1 MGRSVYSTGVGRL
14 CPTCGRAAPQCTC
27 KKHTAPPSG
36 DGIVRVRLEVKGRHG
51 KTVTTIAG
59 ITLAGEALRRLAG
72 ELKRKCG
79 AGGALKAG
87 VIEIQGDHRDR
98 LIAELQQ
105 AGFQVQRAG
114 GSKK

>member
-14 CPTCGRAAPQCTC
+14 CPACGQTALQCKC
-27 KKHTAPPSG
+27 RKHTPPPSG

-51 KTVTTIAG
+51 KSVTTISG
-59 ITLAGEALRRLAG
+59 VTLVGEALRRLAG

-98 LIAELQQ
+98 VIVELQQ
-105 AGFQVQRAG
+105 AGFQVKRAG
-114 GSKK
+114 GC

>member
-14 CPTCGRAAPQCTC
+14 CPACGRAAPQCTC

-51 KTVTTIAG
+51 KSVTTISG
-59 ITLAGEALRRLAG
+59 VTLVDEALRRLAG

-98 LIAELQQ
+98 VIAELQQ
-105 AGFQVQRAG
+105 AGFQVKRAG
-114 GSKK
+114 GC

>member
-14 CPTCGRAAPQCTC
+14 CPACGQAALQCKC
-27 KKHTAPPSG
+27 KKHTSPPSG

-51 KTVTTIAG
+51 KSVTAISG
-59 ITLAGEALRRLAG
+59 VTLVGEALRQLTG

-98 LIAELQQ
+98 VIAELQQ
-105 AGFQVQRAG
+105 AGFQVNRAG
-114 GSKK
+114 GC

>member
-14 CPTCGRAAPQCTC
+14 CPACGRPAPQCAC
-27 KKHTAPPSG
+27 KEHTAPSSG

-51 KTVTTIAG
+51 KSVTTISG
-59 ITLAGEALRRLAG
+59 LTLAGAALRRLAA

-98 LIAELQQ
+98 VIAELQQ
-105 AGFQVQRAG
+105 AGFQVKRAG
-114 GSKK
+114 GC